1 MKDPSMTGHDHGSRG
16 GAHRLPIG
24 PDADQ
29 GRLLAA
35 LGLILGFM
43 AVEAVAGVLAHSL
56 ALLSDAAH
64 MVADAGALLLSLVAL
79 QLAARPPAGG
89 LTYGLKRAEILSALA
104 NGATLYLLAAAIVV
118 EAVRR
123 LLQPPAV
130 QGASM
135 LGVAL
140 AGVAVNLLVTWQ
152 LARAERR
159 GLNLR
164 GSYQHVLADLY
175 AFAGTA
181 VAAVVIIATGFVRA
195 DAIASLVVA
204 GLMVRAGY
212 GLVRDATRVLLEAAP
227 AGMNT
232 AAVARALEEHP
243 LVVNVHDFHLW
254 EITSGMPA
262 LSAHVLVRPGEDCHA
277 VRRQLEQVLNRRF
290 EIAHTTLQV
299 EHVSTP
305 ERGRLLNVRPW
316 SGPHPERGR
325 A

>member
-1 MKDPSMTGHDHGSRG
+1 VPSVTGHDHGSWG
-16 GAHRLPIG
+16 GAHRPPID

-79 QLAARPPAGG
+79 RLAARPPAGG

-123 LLQPPAV
+123 LLQPPEV

-159 GLNLR
+159 SLNLR
-164 GSYQHVLADLY
+164 GSYQHVLTDLY

-227 AGMNT
+227 AGMNA